1 MSVVAWLELSMNTLF
16 NTLPIVIGAIIMLVS
31 IIKAK
36 SLLNALPLVP
46 KNQRSYVR
54 KYLLLH
60 RGLMVFFAIGYLIVL
75 VAFSFNLSFITNA
88 FVSLIFLFGA
98 IFVFIGIDIESRLLS
113 EVQKTLHGVLPICT
127 KCKKIRTVSGN
138 IKDPKSWEAVDVYI
152 SKKADV
158 DFSHSYCPDCY
169 HLEIKNLKN
178 RKKKSERP

>member
-1 MSVVAWLELSMNTLF
+1 MNTLLNSF
-16 NTLPIVIGAIIMLVS
+16 PIIIGAIIMLVS

-46 KNQRSYVR
+46 KSQRSYVR

-75 VAFSFNLSFITNA
+75 VAFFFNLSLITNT
-88 FVSLIFLFGA
+88 FVSLIFLLGA

-113 EVQKTLHGVLPICT
+113 EVQKTLQGVLPICT

-138 IKDPKSWEAVDVYI
+138 HKDPKSWEAIDVYI
-152 SKKADV
+152 SEKADV

-169 HLEIKNLKN
+169 HMEMKNIKL
-178 RKKKSERP
+178 RKMKSERP